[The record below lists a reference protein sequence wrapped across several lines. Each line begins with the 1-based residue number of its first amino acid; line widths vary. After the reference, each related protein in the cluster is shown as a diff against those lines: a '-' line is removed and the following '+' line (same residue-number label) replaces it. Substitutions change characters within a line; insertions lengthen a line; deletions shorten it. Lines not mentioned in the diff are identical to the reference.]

1 MYACL
6 FGEYPVSATKD
17 HVSMA
22 NKVLNHHFHLPSH
35 PLENKSQVKELLF
48 QLLEKDP
55 NQRLCTL
62 EEFRQI
68 PFMSKVDFNRVYAKS
83 YSPLEI
89 LMNLKNEWRDELQLH
104 YNQHERRING
114 QNSQSSSSSSSAAA
128 IQQKNFYQN
137 IDNRL
142 FQKFSE

>member
-22 NKVLNHHFHLPSH
+22 NKVLSHQFHLPSY

-62 EEFRQI
+62 EEFRQNS
-68 PFMSKVDFNRVYAKS
+68 FMSKIDFNRVYAKY
-83 YSPLEI
+83 YSPLQI

-104 YNQHERRING
+104 YNKQRRTNG
-114 QNSQSSSSSSSAAA
+114 QNSQSSSSSSSAAV
-128 IQQKNFYQN
+128 QQKNFYQN
-137 IDNRL
+137 VDNHL